1 MHTLILAPFVI
12 AGLAAKIINRR
23 KSNSSENVS
32 ELNLILNSLIIS
44 NAQLDGGLD
53 DFFSEQSEK
62 SSA

>member
-1 MHTLILAPFVI
+1 VHTLILAPFVI

>member
-1 MHTLILAPFVI
+1 MHTLIFAPFVI
-12 AGLAAKIINRR
+12 AGLAAKIINKRR
-23 KSNSSENVS
+23 SHSSDDVS
-32 ELNLILNSLIIS
+32 ELNVILNSLIIS